1 MIAVILIT
9 FAILWIALLLAVFM
23 FIVIMGSRLVKGG

>member
-23 FIVIMGSRLVKGG
+23 FIVTMGSRLVKGG